1 MIKYMYRQQIGAYN
15 SMNYMLL
22 VLFKKKMRG
31 EKIMSKNNNNFY
43 YEQEIVALI
52 KSGVEPAEAKKIA
65 DAHLAAGN
73 YDKIIKQVADER
85 KQKRK
90 DDEALQRYTSELSAR
105 IKGGENP
112 EDVVRE
118 MNERER

>member
-1 MIKYMYRQQIGAYN
+1 
-15 SMNYMLL
+15 
-22 VLFKKKMRG
+22 MRG

-43 YEQEIVALI
+43 YEQELVALI

-85 KQKRK
+85 KQKRE

-105 IKGGENP
+105 IKRGENP
-112 EDVVRE
+112 EDVVSDIS
-118 MNERER
+118 ERER